1 MLTQLIKVGLSE
13 KEAKV
18 YLATLELGAETA
30 QRIARKAGV
39 NRATTYVI
47 LQGLMKKGMTSTFSK
62 GKKTFFSAEPPEQ
75 LDHLLRKQEEDI
87 FEQRRDLEKII
98 PELRALYNR
107 AEGKPKVRFFEGEE
121 GVHALI
127 GEFFRK
133 LPRESTL
140 YAILALDELIRA
152 FPSYFEFVASA
163 LERQKIRQKM
173 LYSHADGEQTIP
185 TGQTQAIW
193 IDPEHAPF
201 AASVFVSPH
210 QHRIAI
216 LSFERGETGVLIE
229 NAAFAQTLLS
239 LFQMIWERK

>member
-1 MLTQLIKVGLSE
+1 MLTQLIKFGLSE

-18 YLATLELGAETA
+18 YLAALELGAETA

-47 LQGLMKKGMTSTFSK
+47 LQGLMKKGLTSTFTK

-133 LPRESTL
+133 LPKESTL
-140 YAILALDELIRA
+140 YAILALDELLRA
-152 FPSYFEFVASA
+152 FPTYFDFQTGA
-163 LERQKIRQKM
+163 LERQKIHQKI
-173 LYSHADGEQTIP
+173 LYSHPDGEQELP
-185 TGQTQAIW
+185 NGHSEAIW
-193 IDPEHAPF
+193 IHPDRAPF
-201 AASVFVSPH
+201 AASVLISPH

-216 LSFERGETGVLIE
+216 LSFEHGTSGVLID
-229 NAAFAQTLLS
+229 NAAFSQTLLT
-239 LFQMIWERK
+239 LFQMIWQKK